1 MNRRDAADLAGAVG
15 LGAWVAFGVLTM
27 VVLGQD
33 GAQLWSDGGLLAW
46 SLGHRPDVAGALAR
60 GVTDTGSG
68 AVPYVLAALA
78 GMVAGRTVRRRMGAA
93 ALGLAC
99 LGTGQALRYG
109 VMAVVQRQR
118 PARADWA
125 ASAGGWA
132 FPSGHT
138 TTAALTAGLLIVA
151 VSLRAPSGATPLRV
165 VIGCWG
171 VLVGLSRV
179 YLGVH
184 WFTDVIG
191 GWLFATGWLGVCL
204 YAMIRWLPA
213 SFVSGTPRA
222 PDNPTEGHAPQDPGR
237 RGRSRPA

>member
-1 MNRRDAADLAGAVG
+1 MNRRDAADLAGTIG
-15 LGAWVAFGVLTM
+15 LGAYVAFGILTM
-27 VVLGQD
+27 VVIGRD
-33 GAQLWSDGGLLAW
+33 GAPLWADDGFLAW

-78 GMVAGRTVRRRMGAA
+78 GIVAGRTLRQRIWAA
-93 ALGLAC
+93 ALSLAC
-99 LGTGQALRYG
+99 LGIGQAMRYG
-109 VMAVVQRQR
+109 VMTLVQRPR
-118 PARADWA
+118 PTHAGWA

-138 TTAALTAGLLIVA
+138 TTAAITAGLLVIA
-151 VSLRAPSGATPLRV
+151 VSLRGPRGATSLRV

-204 YAMIRWLPA
+204 YAMARWLPA
-213 SFVSGTPRA
+213 SFIAATTPTA
-222 PDNPTEGHAPQDPGR
+222 EDPTEDHAPENPGR

>member
-1 MNRRDAADLAGAVG
+1 MNRRDAADLAGTVG
-15 LGAWVAFGVLTM
+15 LGAWVAFGVLTI
-27 VVLGQD
+27 VVIGQD
-33 GAQLWSDGGLLAW
+33 GAQLWSDDGFLAW
-46 SLGHRPDVAGALAR
+46 SLGHRPDVAEALAR

-68 AVPYVLAALA
+68 AVPYVLAVLA

-109 VMAVVQRQR
+109 VMAVVQRPR
-118 PARADWA
+118 PVRADWA

-151 VSLRAPSGATPLRV
+151 VSLRAPRGATPLRV

-184 WFTDVIG
+184 WFTDVMG

-204 YAMIRWLPA
+204 YAMTRWLPA
-213 SFVSGTPRA
+213 SFVSGTPRV
-222 PDNPTEGHAPQDPGR
+222 PDNPTKDHASQDPGR

>member
-1 MNRRDAADLAGAVG
+1 MNRRDAADLAGTIG
-15 LGAWVAFGVLTM
+15 LGACIAFGILTW
-27 VVLGQD
+27 VVIGQD
-33 GAQLWSDGGLLAW
+33 GAPLWMDDGFLTW
-46 SLGHRPDVAGALAR
+46 SLAHRPDVTTALAR

-68 AVPYVLAALA
+68 AVPYVLATLA
-78 GMVAGRTVRRRMGAA
+78 GVVAGRTARQRMWAA
-93 ALGLAC
+93 ALSVAC
-99 LGTGQALRYG
+99 LGCGQAMRYG
-109 VMAVVQRQR
+109 VMELLQR
-118 PARADWA
+118 PRPPHADWA

-138 TTAALTAGLLIVA
+138 TTAALAAGLLIVA
-151 VSLRAPSGATPLRV
+151 LSLRAPRGATSLRA

-184 WFTDVIG
+184 WFSDVIG

-204 YAMIRWLPA
+204 YAMARWLPA
-213 SFVSGTPRA
+213 SFVHGTTRTPE
-222 PDNPTEGHAPQDPGR
+222 NPTEDHAPQDPGR

>member
-1 MNRRDAADLAGAVG
+1 MNRRDAADLAGTVG
-15 LGAWVAFGVLTM
+15 LGAWAAFGVLTM
-27 VVLGQD
+27 VVISRN
-33 GAQLWSDGGLLAW
+33 GAPLWSDDAFLRW
-46 SLGHRPDVAGALAR
+46 SLGHRPDVARALAR

-68 AVPYVLAALA
+68 VVPYVLAVLA

-99 LGTGQALRYG
+99 LGIGQALRYG
-109 VMAVVQRQR
+109 VMEAVQRPR
-118 PARADWA
+118 PAPADWA
-125 ASAGGWA
+125 ASADGWA
-132 FPSGHT
+132 FPSGHS

-151 VSLRAPSGATPLRV
+151 VSLRAPRGATPLRV

-204 YAMIRWLPA
+204 YVMTRWLPA
-213 SFVSGTPRA
+213 SFVSGTPHA
-222 PDNPTEGHAPQDPGR
+222 PDSPTEGHAPQDPHR
-237 RGRSRPA
+237 RGRPRPA

>member
-1 MNRRDAADLAGAVG
+1 MNRRDAADLAGTVG
-15 LGAWVAFGVLTM
+15 LGAWVAFGVLTI
-27 VVLGQD
+27 VVLGHD
-33 GAQLWSDGGLLAW
+33 GAPLWTDDGFLGW
-46 SLGHRPDVAGALAR
+46 SLGHRPDVARALAR
-60 GVTDTGSG
+60 GVTVTGSG
-68 AVPYVLAALA
+68 VVPYALTVLA

-99 LGTGQALRYG
+99 LVMGQALRYG
-109 VMAVVQRQR
+109 VMEAVRR
-118 PARADWA
+118 PRPTHADWA

-132 FPSGHT
+132 FPSGHS

-151 VSLRAPSGATPLRV
+151 VSLSAPSGATPLRI

-204 YAMIRWLPA
+204 YAMTRWLPT

-222 PDNPTEGHAPQDPGR
+222 PHSPTEGHAPEDPGR
-237 RGRSRPA
+237 RGSPSA